1 MQNGIIIYSD
11 SSISVP
17 PLIKQG
23 QLQSYKL
30 CSSSCSSCLCSIYKE
45 TLQGIIG
52 SGNAQIQIRE
62 FLRERYN
69 GWEWNCDWWKWQNWA
84 FLAIRSWH
92 KYKVS
97 SQTTSSWRLNIKEFC
112 LPQQNVDDDDH
123 HHSTFPQLS
132 RASMPS
138 VLHSHRLVFLLLS
151 NKLFLT

>member
-69 GWEWNCDWWKWQNWA
+69 G
-84 FLAIRSWH
+84 
-92 KYKVS
+92 
-97 SQTTSSWRLNIKEFC
+97 
-112 LPQQNVDDDDH
+112 
-123 HHSTFPQLS
+123 
-132 RASMPS
+132 
-138 VLHSHRLVFLLLS
+138 
-151 NKLFLT
+151 